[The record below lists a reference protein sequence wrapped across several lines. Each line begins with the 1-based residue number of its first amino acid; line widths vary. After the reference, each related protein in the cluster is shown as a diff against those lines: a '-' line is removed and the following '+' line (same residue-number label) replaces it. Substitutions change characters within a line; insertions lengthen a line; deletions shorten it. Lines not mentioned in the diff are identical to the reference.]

1 MTWIEILGYIGAAF
15 SIATNSMRTM
25 VPLRCMGIVT
35 NVIFLVYGGLMGLYP
50 TIIVNA
56 VALPMNTI
64 RLTQMLRLIKK
75 VRLASSGDLSMD
87 WLKPYMS
94 RRRVEKGD
102 VLFMKGDTAECLF
115 YTLSGRYRLAESGI
129 EIGGNQMVGEMGL
142 VAPDQRRT
150 QSLACFEGGEV
161 LTISYDQVRQLYFQ
175 NPEFGFYFLRLTSA
189 RLFENM
195 ARMEQELQDLRS
207 TRALLGGTNQA
218 A

>member
-1 MTWIEILGYIGAAF
+1 MTWIEILGYVGAAF

-25 VPLRCMGIVT
+25 VPLRCMGIIT
-35 NVIFLVYGGLMGLYP
+35 NLIFLTYGSLMGLYP

-56 VALPMNTI
+56 VALPMNTV
-64 RLTQMLRLIKK
+64 RLTQMLRLIRK
-75 VRLASSGDLSMD
+75 VKQASSSDLSMD

-94 RRRVEKGD
+94 RRQVAKGD
-102 VLFMKGDTAECLF
+102 MLFMKGDTAECLF

-129 EIGGNQMVGEMGL
+129 EIGQNQMVGEMGL

-195 ARMEQELQDLRS
+195 ARMEQELQELRS
-207 TRALLGGTNQA
+207 TRALLGGAHRA